1 MDERIEARLN
11 ALEATVQA
19 LSDEI
24 LELNDKIDTKSDL
37 HPVPIDD

>member
-1 MDERIEARLN
+1 MDEKIEARLK

-24 LELNDKIDTKSDL
+24 LELNDKIDTKADL
-37 HPVPIDD
+37 HPPSLDD